1 MKTSTRVV
9 VIGGG
14 IVGCSVLYHL
24 ARNGWSDVV
33 LLERTEL
40 TSGSSWH
47 AAGGLF
53 TITRPNTAAEIHH
66 YTFQIYD
73 ELEKESGQPCGFH
86 YTGGINICR
95 SQDEID
101 SNAMMQSACRR
112 LGIESHFISLE
123 EARDKALRLIREAPE
138 EGILDEDQ
146 RREIAGI
153 RETADRIILA
163 NETASQV
170 I

>member
-1 MKTSTRVV
+1 MGRDDYEKSGR
-9 VIGGG
+9 
-14 IVGCSVLYHL
+14 
-24 ARNGWSDVV
+24 
-33 LLERTEL
+33 RT
-40 TSGSSWH
+40 
-47 AAGGLF
+47 AF
-53 TITRPNTAAEIHH
+53 
-66 YTFQIYD
+66 
-73 ELEKESGQPCGFH
+73 
-86 YTGGINICR
+86 
-95 SQDEID
+95 
-101 SNAMMQSACRR
+101 
-112 LGIESHFISLE
+112 E